1 LTPHDALTAA
11 AAEGPDEQA
20 VAGSWLDA
28 ARVWTDRVRGGVMA
42 PFRQG
47 RTMPDAG
54 MVLSVNGVW
63 VEQLNAKVRP
73 TVLGVL
79 RGAYARVRGQ
89 QPPPGFD
96 QAAYV
101 TQYLDAS
108 VNRMVGIP
116 DEVYRQI
123 SRVIADGVAAGDP
136 IPDIARQVDE
146 VLTVTGSERWAN
158 RSVVVA
164 RTEVGGAVNAGTLA
178 AAGARQL
185 ETRTPMVKTWV
196 ATTHGPSAERT
207 RPAHLLADGQTVNLT
222 EAFIVGGEPLQFPG
236 DPSGSAGN
244 VIQCRCTISTRA
256 AEER

>member
-1 LTPHDALTAA
+1 MTPRDALLAA
-11 AAEGPDEQA
+11 APLDGDEQD

-28 ARVWTDRVRGGVMA
+28 ARVWTDRVRDGVMG
-42 PFRQG
+42 PFRQA
-47 RTMPDAG
+47 RTVPDAG
-54 MVLSVNGVW
+54 MVLAVNGVW
-63 VEQLNAKVRP
+63 VEQLNQKVRP

-79 RGAYARVRGQ
+79 RRAYTRARGQ
-89 QPPPGFD
+89 QPPDGFD
-96 QAAYV
+96 QQAYV

-108 VNRMVGIP
+108 VNRMSGIP

-123 SRVIADGVAAGDP
+123 ARVIADGVAANQP
-136 IPDIARQVDE
+136 IDEIARSVDQ
-146 VLTVTGSERWAN
+146 VLTVTGSDRWTN

-178 AAGARQL
+178 AAGQRQF
-185 ETRTPMVKTWV
+185 ETRQQMVKTWV

-207 RPAHLLADGQTVNLT
+207 RPAHLLADGQTVALT
-222 EAFIVGGEPLQFPG
+222 EPFIVGGEPLQFPG

-256 AEER
+256 AERG